1 MRPLRLI
8 QAWVIR
14 RHPRLYFRLKG
25 LRETLVADDRDFLEM
40 HARLVEAGECLCTLR
55 ERYNLW
61 RLTRGAARLPGA
73 LAEVGVYRGGSA
85 QLIAAAKGDA
95 ALHLFDTFAGLPKH
109 DATRDG
115 RFQAGQL
122 ADTNLA
128 RVQAS
133 LSAWSN
139 VYFHPGI
146 FPGSAASLAA
156 ELRFK
161 LVHLDV
167 DLHRS
172 TLDAL
177 RYFSNRM
184 VRGGAILVHDYNN
197 RTVPGTRTAVD
208 EFLSENQAWSGLELW
223 DSQILLQPI
232 G

>member
-8 QAWVIR
+8 QAWAIR

-40 HARLVEAGECLCTLR
+40 HARLVEAGDCLCTLR
-55 ERYNLW
+55 ERHNLFK
-61 RLTRGAARLPGA
+61 LTRGAARLPGA

-95 ALHLFDTFAGLPKH
+95 ALHLFDTFGGLPKH

-122 ADTNLA
+122 ADTDLA
-128 RVQAS
+128 RVRAL
-133 LSAWSN
+133 LSEWPN
-139 VYFHPGI
+139 VHFHPGI
-146 FPGSAASLAA
+146 FPDSAVSVAP

-177 RYFSNRM
+177 RYFSGRM
-184 VRGGAILVHDYNN
+184 VRGGMIIVHDYNN
-197 RTVPGTRTAVD
+197 RTVPGTRAAVD
-208 EFLSENQAWSGLELW
+208 DFLNENQTWRGLELW
-223 DSQILLQPI
+223 DSQILLQSI
-232 G
+232 D